1 MRRKYSML
9 MKDNTKQRFSL
20 RKLSI
25 GMCSA
30 VLG

>member
-1 MRRKYSML
+1 